1 MRAGKSLS
9 VSSADAGRLRSVVQD
24 RNAPQKHVWRAE
36 IVLLTADGVG
46 TNAIMRR
53 TGKSKTCVWR
63 WQERFIEEGFDGLL
77 RDKTRLSRIKPLGAE
92 TAERVVALTLG
103 EPPGDTTHWTGA
115 LMAKA
120 SGVSVSSVQRIWR
133 AHGLQPH
140 RGRQFKLSDDPKF
153 VDKLRDVVGLYGDPP
168 PPAIVLSVDEKSQIR
183 ALDRTQPGL
192 PMKKGRAG
200 TMTHDYKRNGTTTLF
215 AALDVL
221 KGEVIGRC
229 MPQHRHQEFLKFL
242 RAIDR
247 STPRHLD
254 IHCIADNYATHKKQE
269 VRDWLSQHPAFH
281 LPFIPTSSSWL
292 NLVERWFG
300 KITTE
305 RIRRGVFT
313 SVPQLERAI
322 YDYIEHNNANP
333 KPFVWTKSA
342 NDIILKVNRGRAALK
357 MPPLTRQR

>member
-1 MRAGKSLS
+1 MWT
-9 VSSADAGRLRSVVQD
+9 SSAALAVTPDDRQELERIIRCGKTGQRIALRA
-24 RNAPQKHVWRAE
+24 RIILGA
-36 IVLLTADGVG
+36 ADGQS
-46 TNAIMRR
+46 NSALAREL
-53 TGKSKTCVWR
+53 KTSRPTVIDWR
-63 WQERFIEEGFDGLL
+63 QRFAAGGVKALYDDRPRGRSF
-77 RDKTRLSRIKPLGAE
+77 KPLARSKE
-92 TAERVVALTLG
+92 VEIITRTQSAPEHATQWSCRSLAQLC
-103 EPPGDTTHWTGA
+103 
-115 LMAKA
+115 
-120 SGVSVSSVQRIWR
+120 GVSKASVQRVWH
-133 AHGLQPH
+133 ANGLKPH
-140 RGRQFKLSDDPKF
+140 LLKTFKLSNDPDF
-153 VDKLRDVVGLYGDPP
+153 IEKLEDVVGLYMNPP
-168 PPAIVLSVDEKSQIR
+168 EHALVFCIDEKSQIQ

-269 VRDWLSQHPAFH
+269 VRHWLARHRRFH
-281 LPFIPTSSSWL
+281 LHFIPTSSSWL

-305 RIRRGVFT
+305 RIRRGAFAG
-313 SVPQLERAI
+313 VPQLERAI